1 MNIYWCDWFNTQAD
15 RPIAE
20 QDKVRGESQTE
31 NDGIMKGRIR
41 GVASHMD
48 NKLDI
53 QNWIE
58 VKATQSNR
66 NDLSCKS

>member
-1 MNIYWCDWFNTQAD
+1 MLWNSPSVHCVNICWYDWFNKQAD

-20 QDKVRGESQTE
+20 QDKVWWESQTQT
-31 NDGIMKGRIR
+31 DRIMKGRIK

-58 VKATQSNR
+58 VKAT
-66 NDLSCKS
+66 